1 VAQTRIA
8 VRHSVSVFYRNL
20 PLILPTSRH
29 DDKALLKTFL
39 SIDQPKRALEDK
51 TVNKNVNN
59 SPEHG

>member
-1 VAQTRIA
+1 VKIKTLEDT
-8 VRHSVSVFYRNL
+8 S
-20 PLILPTSRH
+20 TSRH